1 MPQKTGRRRLEAVSD
16 ALSPTASQHNRPSR
30 KQAEAAVRTL
40 IEWAG
45 ADSDEAGHAF
55 QSEAGHLFRREA
67 GRDSDLMPATR
78 GVVSSGLDG

>member
-1 MPQKTGRRRLEAVSD
+1 MEQPGEEAG
-16 ALSPTASQHNRPSR
+16 LT
-30 KQAEAAVRTL
+30 
-40 IEWAG
+40 